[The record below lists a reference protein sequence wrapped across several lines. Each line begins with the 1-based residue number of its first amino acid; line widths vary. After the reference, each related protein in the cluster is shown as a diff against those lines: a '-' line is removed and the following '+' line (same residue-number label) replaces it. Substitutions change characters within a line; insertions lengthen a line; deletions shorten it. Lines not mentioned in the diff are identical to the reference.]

1 MSNCININGLELL
14 AQEDTLLV
22 HYSIT
27 CTGTWYLAQL
37 STAYRNVCDTEWTVM
52 YPNHQHPRHTDFPIL
67 VTQPPYPATF
77 AWNYGGIQG
86 ITAESFDEQH
96 SYLVQLTIFDYDCFN
111 TGQTN
116 SGEPPGSGGTTGEPP
131 GGTTG
136 QPGTGGPLIPGGSNP
151 GGGNPPSPG
160 GATPGGGTPG
170 GQPGSSSPSNP
181 TITTSP
187 TPSGPTTGGPSG
199 PNTGGPSG
207 PSTGGPAGTTPPAP
221 GGPTTGG
228 PGSPSAPTPTT
239 PTPRPG
245 GPTTGGPGSPTS
257 STPPGTTVPPGGG
270 LPGTSGEPN
279 KLPIEPISQFNEP
292 SPWVYLSPYPEPTP
306 PINPNVL
313 GTQTEVTT
321 PVTNNTAYN
330 TNVALTFN
338 RPSNAGP
345 GETLNPNLS
354 FTSIST
360 SPAIPGEPNNN
371 IGIPQ
376 LTSNVNF
383 NQVNASS
390 EGSIPGSLS
399 SRLIGDRVVGEATVN
414 QINTSSLETSAFMDV
429 LVASEVVTIG
439 EPIVISCVF
448 APPTA
453 MQARATI
460 TVQDVNHSVTVGRTS
475 LLEVSTAAPLT
486 CGTSTLSSLYNLGEL
501 VVTCIVHDMNDMV
514 IGIKSILVSNIE
526 EVNNGVYQ
534 SSKVTISEDIPSVIC
549 NHGGMSNE
557 PVTLDLS
564 NNRTKYVLLTAET
577 SASNF
582 SSVLQTDGAAQTPY
596 SMSVFVPSGAGGFGE
611 IFIGDEGDG
620 PPIDVPDLSGSPGF
634 ISSQSVFSSSSRYT
648 INEAEVYP
656 HTHTVG
662 IANATIP
669 PATNVAVKLSAT
681 STSTAEYGKLYI
693 SSEFS
698 LRTASGVASA
708 TSVTAYLPYGSET
721 YGLILHGKAS
731 GQVPPT
737 YTPNVTTTS
746 NDGVGVWSGVALADG
761 DYYSIVPSVNN
772 VVNPFK
778 LPVLT
783 SIYTP

>member
-1 MSNCININGLELL
+1 
-14 AQEDTLLV
+14 V
-22 HYSIT
+22 
-27 CTGTWYLAQL
+27 
-37 STAYRNVCDTEWTVM
+37 
-52 YPNHQHPRHTDFPIL
+52 
-67 VTQPPYPATF
+67 
-77 AWNYGGIQG
+77 
-86 ITAESFDEQH
+86 
-96 SYLVQLTIFDYDCFN
+96 
-111 TGQTN
+111 
-116 SGEPPGSGGTTGEPP
+116 PGA
-131 GGTTG
+131 
-136 QPGTGGPLIPGGSNP
+136 L
-151 GGGNPPSPG
+151 
-160 GATPGGGTPG
+160 
-170 GQPGSSSPSNP
+170 
-181 TITTSP
+181 
-187 TPSGPTTGGPSG
+187 
-199 PNTGGPSG
+199 
-207 PSTGGPAGTTPPAP
+207 
-221 GGPTTGG
+221 
-228 PGSPSAPTPTT
+228 
-239 PTPRPG
+239 
-245 GPTTGGPGSPTS
+245 
-257 STPPGTTVPPGGG
+257 PPGTGGG
-270 LPGTSGEPN
+270 LPGTSGEPTGT
-279 KLPIEPISQFNEP
+279 KPIVPPPLVNERI
-292 SPWVYLSPYPEPTP
+292 PWVYYTPHPDPTTP
-306 PINPNVL
+306 VDPGLL
-313 GTQTEVTT
+313 GIQIENTT
-321 PVTNNTAYN
+321 PVTNNTSYN

-338 RPSNAGP
+338 RPSNAEP
-345 GETLNPNLS
+345 GETLNPNIN
-354 FTSIST
+354 FVSIST

-371 IGIPQ
+371 IGTPQ

-399 SRLIGDRVVGEATVN
+399 SRLIGDRVVGKATVN

-460 TVQDVNHSVTVGRTS
+460 TVQDGNHNVTVGSTS
-475 LLEVSTAAPLT
+475 LLEVSTTLPLT

-501 VVTCIVHDMNDMV
+501 VVTCIIRDMNDMV

-526 EVNNGVYQ
+526 EANNGVYQ
-534 SSKVTISEDIPSVIC
+534 SSKVTISEAIPSTIC

-582 SSVLQTDGAAQTPY
+582 SSVLQTDGAEQTPY
-596 SMSVFVPSGAGGFGE
+596 SMSVFVPSGGGGFEE
-611 IFIGDEGDG
+611 IFLTYDEEEETLN
-620 PPIDVPDLSGSPGF
+620 VPKLSGEFSF

-669 PATNVAVKLSAT
+669 SATNVAVKLSAT

-698 LRTASGVASA
+698 LRTASGAA
-708 TSVTAYLPYGSET
+708 TATTVTAYLPYGSET

-737 YTPNVTTTS
+737 YTPNLTMTS
-746 NDGVGVWSGVALADG
+746 NDGIGVWSGVALADG
-761 DYYSIVPSVNN
+761 DYYSVVSSINN